1 MSRVAVVGAGTMGNG
16 IAHVFAQHGWD
27 TTLIDVAPGLLERV
41 LAVIRTNLER
51 QVKKGSV
58 TAEQRDAA
66 LARIRTSM
74 SLDSVVDAQL
84 VVEAANEQPDV
95 KFKIFRDID
104 RLAPPAAIL
113 ASNTSSISITAIAAQ
128 TKRPAQVI
136 GMHFMNPVPVMPLVE
151 VVRGLETADKTVAEV
166 VEVAKALGKT
176 PVEVN
181 DAPGFVSNRVLMPM
195 INEAIFCVMEGVAT
209 PEAIDELGRLG
220 FLGMCAP
227 EEYDGMGLDSVTY
240 LLALEEIAAA
250 DASVAVSL
258 SIHNAI
264 PTTMLVRHG
273 SPAQKDRW
281 LKAMARGEL
290 LAGFSMSEPESGSD
304 AASLTTRAVR
314 DGSSWVLS
322 GAKAWATN
330 GGTADLMMVM
340 ARSERGIGA
349 FIVPTDASGYRPGKP
364 EDKMGLRA
372 SNTVALT
379 LEDVR
384 LPADHLLGDE
394 GEGFGYAMEGL
405 DAGRLGIA
413 VQAVGIARRALEHSL
428 AYCAERRQFGRSLRE
443 FQAVQFKLADMAT
456 RIEAARALAHAA
468 ATRRDR
474 GEDTTVQASMAKLF
488 ASETAMCVTTQAVQL
503 FGGYGYMRDFPVEK
517 LFRDAKVTEIYEGTS
532 EIQRI
537 IVARGLYPRA

>member
-1 MSRVAVVGAGTMGNG
+1 
-16 IAHVFAQHGWD
+16 
-27 TTLIDVAPGLLERV
+27 
-41 LAVIRTNLER
+41 
-51 QVKKGSV
+51 
-58 TAEQRDAA
+58 
-66 LARIRTSM
+66 
-74 SLDSVVDAQL
+74 
-84 VVEAANEQPDV
+84 
-95 KFKIFRDID
+95 
-104 RLAPPAAIL
+104 
-113 ASNTSSISITAIAAQ
+113 
-128 TKRPAQVI
+128 
-136 GMHFMNPVPVMPLVE
+136 MHFMNPVPVMPLVE
-151 VVRGLETADKTVAEV
+151 VIRGLETRDETVGKV

-176 PVEVN
+176 PVVVN

-195 INEAIFCVMEGVAT
+195 VNEAIFCVMEGVAT
-209 PEAIDELGRLG
+209 PEAIDTVMKLGMNHPLGPLAIDELGRLG

-227 EEYDGMGLDSVTY
+227 EEYDGMGLDTVTY

-273 SPAQKDRW
+273 SSAQKDRW

-290 LAGFSMSEPESGSD
+290 LAGFALSEPESGSD

-314 DGSSWVLS
+314 DGTSWVLS

-384 LPADHLLGDE
+384 LPADHLLGEE

-428 AYCAERRQFGRSLRE
+428 AYCAERRQFGRPLRG
-443 FQAVQFKLADMAT
+443 FQAGQVKLAGMAA

-488 ASETAMCVTTQAVQL
+488 ASETAMWVTTQAVQL